1 MTHVM
6 LCTILTRLSV
16 SWMIFVCVCVC
27 PYFYFI
33 FFDFVLRF
41 FLFNFEREKK
51 TKKTWPLKKRKEDD
65 GSSGGGHVKKRVEL
79 HELRLLCLWWLRPD
93 RRRPSFVYPAL
104 SSGNPDLPFPSP
116 TPLHPRTCQRQTT
129 LRTQHCAF
137 SFKSADS
144 TMHAFKMYNIK
155 ASGWLEGDIF
165 TCPFTVAIVYRA
177 VWSKEVGIDG
187 RGEVEMLK
195 QKFPNDWPNTKAFA
209 FSVGSNNNTLRII
222 LPCGTEISSS
232 NNNNQKK
239 KCCQMRGLQ
248 TASGGFCGWHNLK
261 SRTTT
266 SPLSLLWWPSSRRWL
281 LYCCLGS
288 QRAFFFLKTWTR
300 EGRGRVKKN
309 NSCTP
314 TKALLLLGLDDYP

>member
-1 MTHVM
+1 MVHSDALPDKTAGLVLLLLLFFNSLFFFFFEWP
-6 LCTILTRLSV
+6 LCVGGSRAFWPTPKMFSECSLWLTWCCVPFWHACRSREWFL
-16 SWMIFVCVCVC
+16 CVCVC
-27 PYFYFI
+27 AHIFILFFSTLFYGFSSST
-33 FFDFVLRF
+33 LK
-41 FLFNFEREKK
+41 EKK
-51 TKKTWPLKKRKEDD
+51 NNKNMAFKKRKEDD

-187 RGEVEMLK
+187 RGGGRDVEAK
-195 QKFPNDWPNTKAFA
+195 V
-209 FSVGSNNNTLRII
+209 S
-222 LPCGTEISSS
+222 
-232 NNNNQKK
+232 
-239 KCCQMRGLQ
+239 
-248 TASGGFCGWHNLK
+248 
-261 SRTTT
+261 
-266 SPLSLLWWPSSRRWL
+266 
-281 LYCCLGS
+281 
-288 QRAFFFLKTWTR
+288 
-300 EGRGRVKKN
+300 
-309 NSCTP
+309 
-314 TKALLLLGLDDYP
+314 